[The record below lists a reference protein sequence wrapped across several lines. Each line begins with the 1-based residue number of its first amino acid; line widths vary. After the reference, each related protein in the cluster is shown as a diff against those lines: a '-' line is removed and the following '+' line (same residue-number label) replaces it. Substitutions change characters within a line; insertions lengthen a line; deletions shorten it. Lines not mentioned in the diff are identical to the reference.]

1 MISVCCSTAYSIS
14 CLCIYLLV
22 PLCQAGNTLN
32 KKFLAHVLNKSNNAW
47 KSAANDSNSRLLT
60 LHGIHTCMYVG
71 QTGGR
76 WVISKYAGSLALDGD
91 PIILYF
97 MVTKTGVC
105 NCLLNGTHR
114 PKESSM
120 SSNTISISL
129 FKSSTVAVPF
139 LGVFCNLC
147 NFIFHEYSVCEHS
160 VTLINSQTN

>member
-1 MISVCCSTAYSIS
+1 M
-14 CLCIYLLV
+14 
-22 PLCQAGNTLN
+22 
-32 KKFLAHVLNKSNNAW
+32 
-47 KSAANDSNSRLLT
+47 
-60 LHGIHTCMYVG
+60 VG

-105 NCLLNGTHR
+105 NCLLNGTYR

-160 VTLINSQTN
+160 VTLIARLTSASSRPAKQLEKRLTLRACAWVHLSARFEIFHIVGGQSDSPFSWNAWQNNYTMLP